1 MKQTTRSISWGAAV
15 VVALAFPLAAPA
27 AHVFE
32 TTGDE
37 AGSRIVNHPSGIL
50 APRGEASLHFAKGE
64 LSPDRQFVYLG
75 DEGGWQLRPME
86 YGFRGGRLV
95 HLDDPPG
102 HMEAQPDTSPA
113 SAAQRA
119 RLERGGR

>member
-1 MKQTTRSISWGAAV
+1 MRQVTRSISRGAAV
-15 VVALAFPLAAPA
+15 AAALAIPLAATA

-32 TTGDE
+32 PTGDE

-50 APRGEASLHFAKGE
+50 APLGATSAFLAKGE
-64 LSPDRQFVYLG
+64 LSLDRQFVYLG

-102 HMEAQPDTSPA
+102 HMEAQPDTTPA